1 VPRSL
6 QDKRT
11 IQLPEKDLTIAI
23 TGGAGR
29 IGRLVA
35 AELRGW
41 GARLRIL
48 DLPQANF
55 EGLSGQAGIEVFPGD
70 ITDRDYVTGALADS
84 DVVVHLAA
92 VLPPVADENEA
103 LAQKVNVGGTASVLA
118 AMSRSCPDARLVFS
132 SSVVVYGNTQAGE
145 PPVACDRELA
155 GVGSY
160 ARSKVDSEAL
170 IAESGIPV
178 TILRVSG
185 VAVAEALMPPQPW
198 PFTAGQRMEF
208 VLLEDAAG
216 PLARAAKD
224 PATVGRTYNVAGG
237 ESWRMRGSS
246 YSADYYGLLM
256 MAPEDAGF
264 LEESRAFDFYDTAN
278 TVADLGFV
286 PTPYDQYLERTRS
299 AIQVMFGI

>member
-1 VPRSL
+1 MF
-6 QDKRT
+6 
-11 IQLPEKDLTIAI
+11 QLPAQDLTIAI

-35 AELRGW
+35 ADLRGW

-55 EGLSGQAGIEVFPGD
+55 EGLTGEEGISVFAGD
-70 ITDRDYVTGALADS
+70 ITDRDYVAEALTDC

-103 LAQKVNVGGTASVLA
+103 LAQRVNVEGTASVLA
-118 AMSRSCPDARLVFS
+118 AMQGKSPPARLVFS
-132 SSVVVYGNTQAGE
+132 SSVVVYGDTQATG
-145 PPVACDRELA
+145 PPVTCDRPLA
-155 GVGSY
+155 GLGSY
-160 ARSKVDSEAL
+160 ARSKMQSEAL
-170 IAESGIPV
+170 IADSGIPV
-178 TILRVSG
+178 TVLRVSG

-198 PFTAGQRMEF
+198 PFTADQRMEF

-216 PLARAAKD
+216 PLAQAAKD

-237 ESWRMRGSS
+237 ESWRMMGRE

-256 MAPEDAGF
+256 MEPEDAGF
-264 LEESRAFDFYDTAN
+264 LKEPRAFDFYDTAD
-278 TVADLGFV
+278 TVRDLGFE
-286 PTPYDQYLERTRS
+286 PTPYREYLERTRA
-299 AIQVMFGI
+299 AIEEMFGI

>member
-1 VPRSL
+1 M
-6 QDKRT
+6 
-11 IQLPEKDLTIAI
+11 PEKNQTIAI

-35 AELRGW
+35 ADLRGW
-41 GARLRIL
+41 GARLKIL

-55 EGLSGQAGIEVFPGD
+55 EGLSDQPGIDVFPGD
-70 ITDRDYVTGALADS
+70 ITDRDYVAEALEGC

-118 AMSRSCPDARLVFS
+118 GMAASCPQARLVFS

-145 PPVACDRELA
+145 PPVTCDRELA

-160 ARSKVDSEAL
+160 ARSKVESEAL
-170 IAESGIPV
+170 IAESKIPV

-198 PFTAGQRMEF
+198 PFTADQRMEF

-216 PLARAAKD
+216 PLARAARD
-224 PATVGRTYNVAGG
+224 PAAVGRTYNVAGG
-237 ESWRMRGSS
+237 ESWRMRGSA

-256 MAPEDAGF
+256 MAPEDAPF
-264 LEESRAFDFYDTAN
+264 LEESRAFDYYDTAD
-278 TVADLGFV
+278 TVSDLGFA
-286 PTPYDQYLERTRS
+286 PTPYEKYLERTGA
-299 AIQVMFGI
+299 AIREMFGI

>member
-1 VPRSL
+1 M
-6 QDKRT
+6 
-11 IQLPEKDLTIAI
+11 PENELMIAI

-35 AELRGW
+35 ADLRAW

-55 EGLSGQAGIEVFPGD
+55 EGLSGKEDISVFPGD
-70 ITDRDYVTGALADS
+70 ITDGAYVSAALADC

-103 LAQKVNVGGTASVLA
+103 LAQKVNVGGTASILA
-118 AMSRSCPDARLVFS
+118 GMQASCPRARLVFS
-132 SSVVVYGNTQAGE
+132 SSVVVYGNTQGGE
-145 PPVACDRELA
+145 PPVACDRPLA

-160 ARSKVDSEAL
+160 ARSKMDSEAL
-170 IAESGIPV
+170 IAESAIPV

-216 PLARAAKD
+216 PLGQAAKD

-237 ESWRMRGSS
+237 ESWRMHGQQ
-246 YSADYYGLLM
+246 YSNDYYGLLQ
-256 MAPEDAGF
+256 MAPEEAGF
-264 LEESRAFDFYDTAN
+264 LEGPRAFDFYDTAA
-278 TVADLGFV
+278 TVSDLTFA
-286 PTPYDQYLERTRS
+286 PTPYGQYLERTRA
-299 AIQVMFGI
+299 AIEEMFGI

>member
-1 VPRSL
+1 MPRS
-6 QDKRT
+6 QSAKRT
-11 IQLPEKDLTIAI
+11 SQLPEKNPTIAI

-35 AELRGW
+35 AELRAW
-41 GARLRIL
+41 GAQLKIL

-55 EGLSGQAGIEVFPGD
+55 EGLAGEAGVDVFPGD
-70 ITDRDYVTGALADS
+70 ITDREYLAAALADC

-103 LAQKVNVGGTASVLA
+103 LAQRVNVGGTASVLGAMA
-118 AMSRSCPDARLVFS
+118 ASCPDARLVFS
-132 SSVVVYGNTQAGE
+132 SSVVVYGNTQSGK
-145 PPVACDRELA
+145 PPVTCDRELA

-160 ARSKVDSEAL
+160 ALSKVESEAL
-170 IAESGIPV
+170 IAESEIPV

-198 PFTAGQRMEF
+198 PFTADQRMEF

-216 PLARAAKD
+216 PLAQAAKD
-224 PATVGRTYNVAGG
+224 PSTVGRTYNVAGG
-237 ESWRMRGSS
+237 ESWRMRGSA

-264 LEESRAFDFYDTAN
+264 LEESRAFDYYDTTD
-278 TVADLGFV
+278 TVADLGFA
-286 PTPYDQYLERTRS
+286 PTPYGQYLERTGA
-299 AIQVMFGI
+299 AIREMFGI